1 MNECN
6 IVKDLLPLYAE
17 HMTSED
23 SNRMIE
29 EHLKTCNECRQ
40 ELERIQKEENTVIN
54 DDQMSKSFMH
64 VSQKFRK
71 NRLETILLTASIACT
86 VFLTLFA
93 WLSAPIWL
101 TYKEAVKDA
110 QINENSIV
118 LTLNEKVT
126 DYKVYTFDME
136 GEEIQNIE
144 CWTTMLD
151 QMLKTKKENEV
162 TLDKQKI
169 FYVNNDSK
177 INDVLIYGEMD
188 GGRITLRRLTLNY
201 YLLISFAAAAVMSV
215 IWFIFRK
222 KKSGITLLRLL
233 LIPLSWIIAN
243 FLVERGIGSSTYSF
257 MRDFVLILMTWVSLM
272 VMLNIL
278 VNRKYTVIQ

>member
-29 EHLKTCNECRQ
+29 EHLKTCSECRE
-40 ELERIQKEENTVIN
+40 ELKRIQNEENTEIN

-93 WLSAPIWL
+93 WLSAPVWL
-101 TYKEAVKDA
+101 TYQEAIKDV
-110 QINENSIV
+110 QISENDIR

-126 DYKVYTFDME
+126 DYKVYAYDME
-136 GEEIQNIE
+136 GEKVQDIE

-151 QMLKTKKENEV
+151 QMLKTKKEEEV
-162 TLDKQKI
+162 SLDRNML
-169 FYVNNDSK
+169 FYVNNKSNMD
-177 INDVLIYGEMD
+177 DVLIYGEMD
-188 GGRITLRRLTLNY
+188 GGRITLNRLTLNY
-201 YLLISFAAAAVMSV
+201 YLLIGFISSAVMFTV
-215 IWFIFRK
+215 WFICRK
-222 KKSGITLLRLL
+222 KKTGITVFRIF
-233 LIPLSWIIAN
+233 LIPFSWLIAN
-243 FLVERGIGSSTYSF
+243 FLVERGIGSATYSF
-257 MRDFVLILMTWVSLM
+257 MRDFILIVLTWISLM
-272 VMLNIL
+272 VMLNIFI
-278 VNRKYTVIQ
+278 NRKYTAIQ

>member
-136 GEEIQNIE
+136 GEEI
-144 CWTTMLD
+144 
-151 QMLKTKKENEV
+151 
-162 TLDKQKI
+162 
-169 FYVNNDSK
+169 
-177 INDVLIYGEMD
+177 
-188 GGRITLRRLTLNY
+188 
-201 YLLISFAAAAVMSV
+201 
-215 IWFIFRK
+215 
-222 KKSGITLLRLL
+222 
-233 LIPLSWIIAN
+233 
-243 FLVERGIGSSTYSF
+243 
-257 MRDFVLILMTWVSLM
+257 
-272 VMLNIL
+272 
-278 VNRKYTVIQ
+278 

>member
-29 EHLKTCNECRQ
+29 EHLKTCSECRQ
-40 ELERIQKEENTVIN
+40 ELERIQNEDNTAVN

-64 VSQKFRK
+64 VSQKFRR
-71 NRLETILLTASIACT
+71 NRLETILLTASVACT

-101 TYKEAVKDA
+101 TYKEAVKDV
-110 QINENSIV
+110 QVNENSIT
-118 LTLNEKVT
+118 LTLDEKVT
-126 DYKVYTFDME
+126 DYRTCTVQEE
-136 GEEIQNIE
+136 GEEVTDIE

-151 QMLKTKKENEV
+151 QMLKTKKEEEV
-162 TLDKQKI
+162 ILDKKPL
-169 FYVNNDSK
+169 FYVNNRSNMED
-177 INDVLIYGEMD
+177 DLIYGEMN

-201 YLLISFAAAAVMSV
+201 YFLITSAAAAVTFV
-215 IWFIFRK
+215 LWLIRRK
-222 KKSGITLLRLL
+222 KES
-233 LIPLSWIIAN
+233 
-243 FLVERGIGSSTYSF
+243 
-257 MRDFVLILMTWVSLM
+257 
-272 VMLNIL
+272 
-278 VNRKYTVIQ
+278 

>member
-151 QMLKTKKENEV
+151 QMLKTKKEDEV
-162 TLDKQKI
+162 TLDKQKL